1 MNPPAEV
8 RVARITGVFAVVV
21 AVITLFGTLA
31 TAGKS
36 SSSAPPASEASA
48 IVSSTRSTGA
58 SCISVVRSYRA
69 LVRSDPRLASLL
81 TTAGTDGVAPIDVD
95 PDARRCGIGRR
106 ALLAM
111 R

>member
-1 MNPPAEV
+1 VNPPTEV
-8 RVARITGVFAVVV
+8 RVARITGVFAVLV

-31 TAGKS
+31 TASK

-58 SCISVVRSYRA
+58 SCISVVRGYRA
-69 LVRSDPRLASLL
+69 LVRADPRLATLL
-81 TTAGTDGVAPIDVD
+81 TTAGPDGVAPIDVD